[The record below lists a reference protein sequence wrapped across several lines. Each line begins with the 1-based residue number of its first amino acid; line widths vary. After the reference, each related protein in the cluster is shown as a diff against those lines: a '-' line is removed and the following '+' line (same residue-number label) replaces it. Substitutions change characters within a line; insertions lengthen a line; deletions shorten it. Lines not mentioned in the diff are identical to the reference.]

1 MSVDCDLFFCT
12 HGRDCVLWPKPW
24 RCKVVTRSGHCVPS
38 KAWPSYSP
46 HPHASCIN
54 DYIRIILQVTL
65 IEVYGFPNFINPTR
79 DGGGC
84 SAYQPPPR
92 NLLTLRWPGPGCYWL
107 QWPSLQGTIQGTFS
121 SLFLFLAAALV
132 MYTRLTASYCA
143 MCAWPCWTTGQQY
156 YQSQLPWCVQ
166 ELTTILGPQNR
177 TQGSCAM

>member
-1 MSVDCDLFFCT
+1 MLTDLFFCT

-107 QWPSLQGTIQGTFS
+107 QWPSLRGTIRGCKVH
-121 SLFLFLAAALV
+121 FLFYFFAWLLP
-132 MYTRLTASYCA
+132 RLCTQGCHRVIVQ
-143 MCAWPCWTTGQQY
+143 CVHGRVGQQDNNITNHSFPDVY
-156 YQSQLPWCVQ
+156 RSWPLF
-166 ELTTILGPQNR
+166 
-177 TQGSCAM
+177 